1 MTTPPDLYA
10 LVIRLTA
17 ARDGR
22 LRATQGHLAHAAFL
36 DMLRQVDAPLAERL
50 HSGGGR
56 KPFTVS
62 ALEGFG
68 RARDSRLSVAAGQEG
83 WLRVTLLDPR
93 LFATFIGFFL
103 RGNPRVALRL
113 EQTEFQVSEVL
124 NTSGRH
130 PLAGYDSLA
139 GLHDRWEA
147 TTLTAAHRL
156 IALDFRSPTA
166 FSLRGGPGTGR
177 RMHVLPD
184 PPLVFGELAGYW
196 DGLTGDD
203 TQAAV
208 RDFAAHDVVV
218 SRYQLATHM
227 GDYGGGRLQIGFAGR
242 AAFEILNPSRPDLT
256 RHLNRLADLAFFTG
270 LGSKTTMGMGQVRR
284 IGREEWLGGDQA

>member
-1 MTTPPDLYA
+1 MTHPPPDLYA
-10 LVIRLTA
+10 LIIRLVA
-17 ARDGR
+17 AQDGR

-36 DMLRQVDAPLAERL
+36 DMLRQADAPLAERL
-50 HSGGGR
+50 HNSPGR

-68 RARDSRLSVAAGQEG
+68 RGHDGHLFIEAGQEG
-83 WLRVTLLDPR
+83 WLRVTLLDSR
-93 LFATFIGFFL
+93 LFAPFIGFFL
-103 RGNPRVALRL
+103 RGDPRVALRL
-113 EQTEFQVSEVL
+113 EQTLFQVSAVL
-124 NTSGRH
+124 STPGSH

-139 GLHDRWEA
+139 DLRHRWDATPLTQAHD
-147 TTLTAAHRL
+147 TV
-156 IALDFRSPTA
+156 ALAFRSPTA

-196 DGLTGDD
+196 DRLTGDD

-208 RDFAAHDVVV
+208 RDFAAADVVV
-218 SRYQLATHM
+218 SRYDLATHM
-227 GDYGGGRLQIGFAGR
+227 GDYGGGRLHVGFAGR
-242 AAFEILNPSRPDLT
+242 VAFEILNPAHPDLT

-270 LGSKTTMGMGQVRR
+270 VGSKTTMGMGQIRR
-284 IGREEWLGGDQA
+284 VTSNE

>member
-50 HSGGGR
+50 HGGGGR

-68 RARDSRLSVAAGQEG
+68 RGRDGRLSVAAGQEG

-93 LFATFIGFFL
+93 LFAAFIAFFL
-103 RGNPRVALRL
+103 RGSPRIALRL
-113 EQTEFQVSEVL
+113 EQVEFHVSEVL
-124 NTSGRH
+124 STPGSH
-130 PLAGYDSLA
+130 PLAGYDSL
-139 GLHDRWEA
+139 GDLRVRWEE
-147 TTLTAAHRL
+147 TVLTRAHDM
-156 IALDFRSPTA
+156 ISLDFRSSTA
-166 FSLRGGPGTGR
+166 FSLRGGPGAGR

-196 DGLTGDD
+196 DRLTGDD
-203 TQAAV
+203 TQTAV
-208 RDFAAHDVVV
+208 RDFAAGDVVV
-218 SRYQLATHM
+218 SRYELATHM

-242 AAFEILNPSRPDLT
+242 AAFEILNPAHPDLT

-284 IGREEWLGGDQA
+284 MGREER

>member
-1 MTTPPDLYA
+1 MTTSPDLYA
-10 LVIRLTA
+10 LIIRLTA

-22 LRATQGHLAHAAFL
+22 LRATQGHLAHAAFF
-36 DMLRQVDAPLAERL
+36 DILREADAPLAERL
-50 HSGGGR
+50 HSGDGR

-68 RARDSRLSVAAGQEG
+68 RGRDGRLFVEAGQEG

-93 LFATFIGFFL
+93 LFAAFIGFFL

-124 NTSGRH
+124 STPGSH
-130 PLAGYDSLA
+130 PLAGYATLA
-139 GLHDRWEA
+139 DLRARWDA
-147 TTLTAAHRL
+147 TALTAAQST

-166 FSLRGGPGTGR
+166 FSLRGGPGAGR

-208 RDFAAHDVVV
+208 RDFAARDVVV
-218 SRYQLATHM
+218 SRYDLATHM

-242 AAFEILNPSRPDLT
+242 AAFEILNHDQPDLA

-284 IGREEWLGGDQA
+284 IGREEWRGGDQV

>member
-1 MTTPPDLYA
+1 MTAPPDLYA
-10 LVIRLTA
+10 LIIRLTA

-50 HSGGGR
+50 HGGGGR

-68 RARDSRLSVAAGQEG
+68 RGRDGRLTIAAGGDG
-83 WLRVTLLDPR
+83 WLRLTLLDPR
-93 LFATFIGFFL
+93 LFATFIRFFL
-103 RGNPRVALRL
+103 EGNGRARLRL
-113 EQTEFQVSEVL
+113 EGIEFQIGEILS
-124 NTSGRH
+124 TPGSH
-130 PLAGYDSLA
+130 PLAGYATLA
-139 GLHDRWEA
+139 DLRACWDA
-147 TTLTAAHRL
+147 TALTAAHRV

-166 FSLRGGPGTGR
+166 FSLRGGPGVGR

-208 RDFAAHDVVV
+208 RDFAARDVVV

-227 GDYGGGRLQIGFAGR
+227 GDYGGGRLQVGFAGHVT
-242 AAFEILNPSRPDLT
+242 FEVLDPARPDLT

-284 IGREEWLGGDQA
+284 IGREGWGGDEV

>member
-1 MTTPPDLYA
+1 MTAPPDLYA
-10 LVIRLTA
+10 LVIRLAA

-50 HSGGGR
+50 HSGRGR

-68 RARDSRLSVAAGQEG
+68 RARDSRLSVEGGQEG

-93 LFATFIGFFL
+93 LFAAFIAFFL

-124 NTSGRH
+124 STPGSH

-139 GLHDRWEA
+139 GLRDRWEA
-147 TTLTAAHRL
+147 TALTAAHST

-166 FSLRGGPGTGR
+166 FSLRGGPGAGR

-208 RDFAAHDVVV
+208 RDFAARDVVV
-218 SRYQLATHM
+218 SRYELATHM
-227 GDYGGGRLQIGFAGR
+227 GDYGGGRLQVGFAGR
-242 AAFEILNPSRPDLT
+242 VAFNILSPSHPDLT

-284 IGREEWLGGDQA
+284 IGCEQRWEDGQV

>member
-17 ARDGR
+17 GHDGR

-36 DMLRQVDAPLAERL
+36 DMLHQVDAPLAERL
-50 HSGGGR
+50 HGGPGR

-68 RARDSRLSVAAGQEG
+68 RGHDGRVAVEEGREG

-103 RGNPRVALRL
+103 RGEPRLALRL
-113 EQTEFQVSEVL
+113 EQVEFQVSAVL
-124 NTSGRH
+124 STPGSP
-130 PLAGYDSLA
+130 PLAGYDTLDD
-139 GLHDRWEA
+139 LYRRWEA
-147 TTLTAAHRL
+147 CPLSRADDT
-156 IALDFRSPTA
+156 IALHFRSPTA
-166 FSLRGGPGTGR
+166 FSLRGGPGAGR

-196 DGLTGDD
+196 DALTGDD

-208 RDFAAHDVVV
+208 RDFAASEVVV
-218 SRYQLATHM
+218 SRYELATHM
-227 GDYGGGRLQIGFAGR
+227 GDYGGGRLQLGFAGR
-242 AAFEILNPSRPDLT
+242 AAFEILARSHPDLT

-284 IGREEWLGGDQA
+284 IEPPAQR